1 VASGLVAK
9 AKAKD
14 SYDQRTQA
22 KIKAREEEEAA
33 RKKAEALQRLELEAK
48 KAQAASSAAA
58 ELLKPGGQV
67 LLMQA
72 HPFGV
77 AACRKGVHV
86 LKWRH
91 ACKRKGDVH
100 ATSRCTLVRCLQKG
114 CSRLTSCC

>member
-72 HPFGV
+72 YPFGV

-91 ACKRKGDVH
+91 A
-100 ATSRCTLVRCLQKG
+100 
-114 CSRLTSCC
+114 

>member
-1 VASGLVAK
+1 MASGLVAK

-22 KIKAREEEEAA
+22 KIKAREEEAA

-91 ACKRKGDVH
+91 A
-100 ATSRCTLVRCLQKG
+100 
-114 CSRLTSCC
+114 